1 MVDIKYMKQIHF
13 AHALIYLSSIGTRKK
28 SSGKKNCKCSVR
40 QLFMCEARKV
50 FFSSLIC

>member
-28 SSGKKNCKCSVR
+28 SSGKKNSVR